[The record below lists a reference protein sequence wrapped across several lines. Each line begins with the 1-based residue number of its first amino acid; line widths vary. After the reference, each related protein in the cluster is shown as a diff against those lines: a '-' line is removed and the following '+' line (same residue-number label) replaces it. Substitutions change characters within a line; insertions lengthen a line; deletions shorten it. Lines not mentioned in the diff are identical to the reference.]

1 MTFFDLKAAQW
12 DLNPERLE
20 LHQKLAQAVSAR
32 LPLRKNWNCLDFGC
46 GTGLMALLLS
56 GSVGEITCLDASAGM
71 IRELEKKLN
80 SPDMPRN
87 ISASC
92 ALLEENTFGKSSFDF
107 LFTTLTMHH
116 IEDVEN
122 LIKIFGGII
131 KSGGYI
137 ALIDLDREDGSF
149 HRDSEVNVYHNGF
162 ARDYLEDLLRAAGF
176 ENISS
181 ETVAC
186 HMRRKED
193 GTSRSYP
200 LFLITGRKV

>member
-1 MTFFDLKAAQW
+1 
-12 DLNPERLE
+12 
-20 LHQKLAQAVSAR
+20 
-32 LPLRKNWNCLDFGC
+32 
-46 GTGLMALLLS
+46 
-56 GSVGEITCLDASAGM
+56 
-71 IRELEKKLN
+71 
-80 SPDMPRN
+80 
-87 ISASC
+87 
-92 ALLEENTFGKSSFDF
+92 
-107 LFTTLTMHH
+107 MHH